1 MSKQS
6 GHIEDELIVLVR
18 DHIGLEGLEHVPI
31 EWNHAAQTNR
41 KVRRRQGG
49 WNTEVV
55 FLSEIVN
62 LNFECAGLL
71 D

>member
-49 WNTEVV
+49 WEYGGCI
-55 FLSEIVN
+55 LIGDCESQ
-62 LNFECAGLL
+62 L
-71 D
+71 